1 MNEEYLKYINLLEGE
16 VSKQATRIV
25 EKLSLLKITSWG
37 NYHIIDGYLTYLHK
51 SDYLGLDF
59 SGYYE
64 YNHKYMLRA
73 SNEIKVL
80 FLKNAP
86 GILAELDEEMNN
98 QIADIKEMCDV

>member
-1 MNEEYLKYINLLEGE
+1 
-16 VSKQATRIV
+16 
-25 EKLSLLKITSWG
+25 
-37 NYHIIDGYLTYLHK
+37 
-51 SDYLGLDF
+51 
-59 SGYYE
+59 
-64 YNHKYMLRA
+64 MLRA